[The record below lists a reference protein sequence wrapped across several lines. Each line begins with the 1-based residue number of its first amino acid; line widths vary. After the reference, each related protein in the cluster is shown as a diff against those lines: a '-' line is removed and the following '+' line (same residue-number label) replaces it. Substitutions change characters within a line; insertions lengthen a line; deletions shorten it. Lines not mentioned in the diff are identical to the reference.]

1 MFDFNVIDAFRL
13 FDRKECG
20 YIGMTDLRD
29 SLFHMGVNVPQEQID
44 LFFIRYG
51 LD

>member
-29 SLFHMGVNVPQEQID
+29 GLFHMGVNVPQEQID